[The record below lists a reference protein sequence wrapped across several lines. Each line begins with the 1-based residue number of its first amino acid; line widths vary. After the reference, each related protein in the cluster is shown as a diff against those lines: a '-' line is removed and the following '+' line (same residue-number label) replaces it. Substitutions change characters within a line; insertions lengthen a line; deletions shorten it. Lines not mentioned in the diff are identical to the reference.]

1 MGGALFIPI
10 LFLLMYFMILRP
22 QQKARKAQ
30 AAMLASLDVGD
41 DVVTDSGIY
50 GTVSDLDGGTVF
62 LMVAD
67 GIELKISKANIAKLI
82 TYDGITDEA

>member
-10 LFLLMYFMILRP
+10 LLLLMYLMILRP
-22 QQKARKAQ
+22 QQKARKVQ
-30 AAMLASLDVGD
+30 AAMLANLDVGD

-67 GIELKISKANIAKLI
+67 GIELKIGKANIAKLI

>member
-1 MGGALFIPI
+1 MDGLLLFPI
-10 LFLLMYFMILRP
+10 LILLMYFMILRP
-22 QQKARKAQ
+22 QQKARKEQ

-67 GIELKISKANIAKLI
+67 GIELKIGRANIAKL
-82 TYDGITDEA
+82 TTFDGITDEA

>member
-1 MGGALFIPI
+1 
-10 LFLLMYFMILRP
+10 MILRP
-22 QQKARKAQ
+22 QQKARKEQ

-67 GIELKISKANIAKLI
+67 GIELKIGKANIAKLI